1 MASAFVLALSKDLRH
16 LVALLIWISYILP
29 KVYPTTLPL
38 PYYYLTTTLP
48 LPYYYLTTTL
58 PLPYHYLTTFS
69 GEIRVIKKKKGPSDH
84 RKVPFSKK
92 S

>member
-38 PYYYLTTTLP
+38 PYYYLTTTL
-48 LPYYYLTTTL
+48 LLS
-58 PLPYHYLTTFS
+58 YHYLTTFS

>member
-48 LPYYYLTTTL
+48 LPY
-58 PLPYHYLTTFS
+58 HYLTTFS

>member
-38 PYYYLTTTLP
+38 PYYYLTTTN
-48 LPYYYLTTTL
+48 TRSTK
-58 PLPYHYLTTFS
+58 
-69 GEIRVIKKKKGPSDH
+69 GRVKEH
-84 RKVPFSKK
+84 
-92 S
+92 

>member
-48 LPYYYLTTTL
+48 LPYYI
-58 PLPYHYLTTFS
+58 F
-69 GEIRVIKKKKGPSDH
+69 G
-84 RKVPFSKK
+84 
-92 S
+92 

>member
-38 PYYYLTTTLP
+38 PYYYLTTTL
-48 LPYYYLTTTL
+48 LLSYHYLTTTL
-58 PLPYHYLTTFS
+58 LHF
-69 GEIRVIKKKKGPSDH
+69 RVKCLFLNSLDSFH
-84 RKVPFSKK
+84 RVKLNCLSTSFTSY
-92 S
+92 